1 MNNISN
7 ILYGYGFGII
17 LCYIFVNTFISRY
30 HALDSNLI
38 KVEDIIID
46 GHKFRLEPVLIKD

>member
-1 MNNISN
+1 MNKICT

-17 LCYIFVNTFISRY
+17 LCYLFINTFLSRD

-38 KVEDIIID
+38 RQEEFIID

>member
-1 MNNISN
+1 MNKIST

-17 LCYIFVNTFISRY
+17 FCYLFINTFISRY

-38 KVEDIIID
+38 KIKDIIID